1 MKVDISARCVQV
13 VGLHAMR
20 YYTDM
25 TLCFLLGSEEDG
37 KCLLKNAVPVG
48 HCHPASPMLIDI
60 ANALVSEYAKEKGM
74 AIVGLAVAPEVHESG
89 AVPMMAPKIAESLN
103 LNCIVSVG
111 QIKAEAGVE
120 AFKVFERK
128 STTLKEVESV
138 EFDEISNDLLDFS
151 IQNEVQYSV
160 ADIESH
166 LDDIS
171 EDWRNEDLPDTVK
184 YED

>member
-120 AFKVFERK
+120 AFKVGNSLSSFVRCGFTPRRSLSAPASCFVSPLLTEYEGLREEEHHFEG
-128 STTLKEVESV
+128 SG
-138 EFDEISNDLLDFS
+138 ICG
-151 IQNEVQYSV
+151 I
-160 ADIESH
+160 
-166 LDDIS
+166 
-171 EDWRNEDLPDTVK
+171 
-184 YED
+184 

>member
-1 MKVDISARCVQV
+1 
-13 VGLHAMR
+13 
-20 YYTDM
+20 
-25 TLCFLLGSEEDG
+25 
-37 KCLLKNAVPVG
+37 
-48 HCHPASPMLIDI
+48 
-60 ANALVSEYAKEKGM
+60 
-74 AIVGLAVAPEVHESG
+74 
-89 AVPMMAPKIAESLN
+89 
-103 LNCIVSVG
+103 
-111 QIKAEAGVE
+111 
-120 AFKVFERK
+120 
-128 STTLKEVESV
+128 LKEVESV